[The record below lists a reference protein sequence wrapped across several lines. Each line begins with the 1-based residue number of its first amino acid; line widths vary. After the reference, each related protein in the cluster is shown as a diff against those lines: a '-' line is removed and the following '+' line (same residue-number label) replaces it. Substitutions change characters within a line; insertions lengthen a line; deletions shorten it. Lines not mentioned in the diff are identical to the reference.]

1 MSIFTQV
8 AAAVAWPVSRIK
20 RRGKEEGDPLQND
33 GETLEPQQNDS
44 GTEVDARGADLKSA
58 HEAMRAEISAAY
70 TNASALSGAAPA
82 GGTAPPLQPVAP
94 APPPETPA
102 IPPPSGEGQKDDILK
117 LFTEDMAG
125 NEDLQRLTPFLK
137 DVDVYD
143 LADECRSVAKALQP
157 RR

>member
-1 MSIFTQV
+1 MSVFTQM
-8 AAAVAWPVSRIK
+8 AAALTWPVSRIK
-20 RRGKEEGDPLQND
+20 RRGKEDEIPPQSD
-33 GETLEPQQNDS
+33 GEAGEPQQNDS
-44 GTEVDARGADLKSA
+44 GTKVDARGADLKSV

-102 IPPPSGEGQKDDILK
+102 IPPPAGEGQKDDILK

-125 NEDLQRLTPFLK
+125 NEDFERLTPFLK
-137 DVDVYD
+137 DVDVYE
-143 LADECRSVAKALQP
+143 LADECRSVAAALQ
-157 RR
+157 RQR